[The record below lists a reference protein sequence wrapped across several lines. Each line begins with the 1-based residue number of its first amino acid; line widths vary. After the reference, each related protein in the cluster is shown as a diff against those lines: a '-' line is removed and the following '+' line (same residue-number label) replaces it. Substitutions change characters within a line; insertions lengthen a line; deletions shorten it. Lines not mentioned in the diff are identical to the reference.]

1 MDLSALGWTSARAE
15 HLAARYPGLLPG
27 RVSAQNRGAYRL
39 LTAGGERA
47 AVLGGKLRLAAPRAG
62 ERPAVGDWVA
72 CAPADERAVIQAVL
86 PRATAVIRKAAGSG
100 VDEQLIAANVDV
112 LFLVS
117 GLDGDFNLR
126 RIERYVT
133 LAWDSGTQPVIL
145 LNKADLRPD
154 VEDVLDELRLTG
166 WGVPAHPISSLA
178 GDGLEPLRAY
188 LAPGRTVALVG
199 SSGVGKSTLVNR
211 LVGGERQRTGAVR
224 AGDERGRHTTTAREL
239 IVLPDG
245 GVLVDTP
252 GMRELQLWPGGDG
265 LDATFADIAEL
276 ARGCRFA
283 DCAHGAEPGCAVL
296 AAVGTSLDADRLE
309 NYRKLLRE
317 QAFLQRKVDA
327 SAHAAERQRWKRLH
341 ADARE
346 HMKLKRGMT

>member
-1 MDLSALGWTSARAE
+1 MDLSSLGWSATRAD

-27 RVSAQNRGAYRL
+27 RISAQNRGAYRL
-39 LTAGGERA
+39 LTADGERV
-47 AVLGGKLRLAAPRAG
+47 AVIGGKLRHAAVSPG
-62 ERPAVGDWVA
+62 ELPAVGDWVA
-72 CAPADERAVIQAVL
+72 HAPADDRAVVHAVL
-86 PRATAVIRKAAGSG
+86 PRTTAVVRKAAGSG

-154 VEDVLDELRLTG
+154 ADDVVEELRLTG
-166 WGVPAHPISSLA
+166 WGIPVHPISSLA
-178 GDGLEPLRAY
+178 GDGLEPLRPY
-188 LAPGRTVALVG
+188 LAPGRTVAIVG

-211 LVGGERQRTGAVR
+211 LVGGELQRTGGVR

-239 IVLPDG
+239 ILLPGG

-252 GMRELQLWPGGDG
+252 GMRELQLWPGGEG
-265 LDATFADIAEL
+265 LDAAFADVAEL
-276 ARGCRFA
+276 ARDCRFG
-283 DCAHGAEPGCAVL
+283 DCAHAGEPGCAVL
-296 AAVGTSLDADRLE
+296 AAVGVSLDAARLE
-309 NYRKLLRE
+309 SYRKLLRE
-317 QAFLQRKVDA
+317 QAFLERKLDA
-327 SAHAAERQRWKRLH
+327 GAHAAERERWKRLS
-341 ADARE
+341 ANARE
-346 HMKLKRGMT
+346 HVKLKRRMT

>member
-1 MDLSALGWTSARAE
+1 VDLSSLGWTSARAE

-39 LTAGGERA
+39 LTADGERV
-47 AVLGGKLRLAAPRAG
+47 AVLGGKLRHAVLSAG

-72 CAPADERAVIQAVL
+72 CAPADERAVVHAVL
-86 PRATAVIRKAAGSG
+86 PRTTAVVRKAAGSG

-154 VEDVLDELRLTG
+154 VSEVLDELRLTG
-166 WGVPAHPISSLA
+166 WGIPVHPISSLA
-178 GDGLEPLRAY
+178 GDGLEPLRPY
-188 LAPGRTVALVG
+188 LAPGRTVAIVG

-211 LVGGERQRTGAVR
+211 LVGGERQRTGEVR
-224 AGDERGRHTTTAREL
+224 AGDERGKHTTTAREL

-252 GMRELQLWPGGDG
+252 GMRALQLWPGGDG
-265 LDATFADIAEL
+265 LDATFADITEL
-276 ARGCRFA
+276 ARECRFS
-283 DCAHGAEPGCAVL
+283 DCAHAAEPGCAVL
-296 AAVGTSLDADRLE
+296 AAVGVSLDAARLE
-309 NYRKLLRE
+309 NYHKLLRE
-317 QAFLQRKVDA
+317 QAFLERKIDA
-327 SAHAAERQRWKRLH
+327 GANAAARERWKRLH
-341 ADARE
+341 AEARE
-346 HMKLKRGMT
+346 HVKLKRGSR